1 MDIFFAF
8 VIKEARHILRDKR
21 TMLILFG
28 MPVVLMLLFGF
39 AITTDVKNVRTVV
52 VCSEMSPRTQQ
63 AVERLSQSEYFV
75 ITQTVNTPHEAE
87 QLIRNQK
94 ADMALVFAQDHGV
107 QIMVDGC
114 DPNMAQQWTT
124 YAQQTL
130 APAHSSLFTLH
141 SSLFKGERIVV
152 ADIMTVPSD
161 TIDSVWVKVA
171 RDQLTF
177 GWIHENELLAKVSPD
192 DPISQFIDFFS
203 DVHLLA
209 FLAFCVVI
217 VAAYG
222 VRRLMRRGAK
232 IVHFNDIPSFYPT
245 TLCLLV
251 ASSAVLYSSIQLFG
265 PESWRHFYYHPSLNP
280 FGMPL
285 HLGLFVSSVWAIVI
299 VAIATVD
306 DVTKHLP
313 LGSAILYLGGLTAVC
328 AVDYVI
334 FSITTLYYIGYPLL
348 IAYYIFA
355 LRRLSL
361 QDSI

>member
-1 MDIFFAF
+1 MSMRRSILHLSILLLSLLLTSSCYNRGPITPDAWNLTEQQLDSISFYTTHHYTQNYNF
-8 VIKEARHILRDKR
+8 VVTGDSL
-21 TMLILFG
+21 
-28 MPVVLMLLFGF
+28 
-39 AITTDVKNVRTVV
+39 VV
-52 VCSEMSPRTQQ
+52 V
-63 AVERLSQSEYFV
+63 
-75 ITQTVNTPHEAE
+75 
-87 QLIRNQK
+87 
-94 ADMALVFAQDHGV
+94 
-107 QIMVDGC
+107 
-114 DPNMAQQWTT
+114 AQQPE
-124 YAQQTL
+124 AMAIPDVVSIEIESIGEEQQKDSITL
-130 APAHSSLFTLH
+130 RKYEH
-141 SSLFKGERIVV
+141 IVV

-177 GWIHENELLAKVSPD
+177 GWIHEKELLAKVSPD
-192 DPISQFIDFFS
+192 DPISQFIDLFS
-203 DVHLLA
+203 NVHLLV

-285 HLGLFVSSVWAIVI
+285 HLGLFVTSVWAIVI

-313 LGSAILYLGGLTAVC
+313 LGSAILYLGGLLAVC
-328 AVDYVI
+328 AVCYVV

-348 IAYYIFA
+348 IVYYIFA

>member
-1 MDIFFAF
+1 MHNKRVTLFRIFRRSLLCMLFCALCMTLCGCYNRGPITPDAWNLTEQQLDSISFYTTHHYTQNYNF
-8 VIKEARHILRDKR
+8 VVTSDSL
-21 TMLILFG
+21 
-28 MPVVLMLLFGF
+28 VV
-39 AITTDVKNVRTVV
+39 I
-52 VCSEMSPRTQQ
+52 
-63 AVERLSQSEYFV
+63 
-75 ITQTVNTPHEAE
+75 
-87 QLIRNQK
+87 
-94 ADMALVFAQDHGV
+94 
-107 QIMVDGC
+107 
-114 DPNMAQQWTT
+114 AQQPE
-124 YAQQTL
+124 AMPIPEVL
-130 APAHSSLFTLH
+130 SSLHGAADSSLFTLH

-361 QDSI
+361 QNSI

>member
-1 MDIFFAF
+1 MRRSILHLSLLLLSLLLTSSCYNRGPITPDAWNLTEQQLDSISFYTTHHYTQNYNF
-8 VIKEARHILRDKR
+8 VVTGDSL
-21 TMLILFG
+21 
-28 MPVVLMLLFGF
+28 
-39 AITTDVKNVRTVV
+39 VV
-52 VCSEMSPRTQQ
+52 V
-63 AVERLSQSEYFV
+63 
-75 ITQTVNTPHEAE
+75 
-87 QLIRNQK
+87 
-94 ADMALVFAQDHGV
+94 
-107 QIMVDGC
+107 
-114 DPNMAQQWTT
+114 AQQPE
-124 YAQQTL
+124 AMAIPDVVSIEIESIGEEQQKDSITL
-130 APAHSSLFTLH
+130 RKYEH
-141 SSLFKGERIVV
+141 IVV

-192 DPISQFIDFFS
+192 DPISQFIDLFS
-203 DVHLLA
+203 NVHQLV

-232 IVHFNDIPSFYPT
+232 IVHFNDIPSFYPM

-280 FGMPL
+280 FGLPL
-285 HLGLFVSSVWAIVI
+285 HLGLFVTSVWAIVI

-313 LGSAILYLGGLTAVC
+313 LGSAILYLGGLLAVC

>member
-1 MDIFFAF
+1 MHNKRVTLFRIFRRSLLCMLFCALCMTLCGCYNRGPITPDAWNLTEQQLDSISFYTTHHYTQNYNF
-8 VIKEARHILRDKR
+8 VVTGDSL
-21 TMLILFG
+21 
-28 MPVVLMLLFGF
+28 
-39 AITTDVKNVRTVV
+39 VV
-52 VCSEMSPRTQQ
+52 V
-63 AVERLSQSEYFV
+63 
-75 ITQTVNTPHEAE
+75 
-87 QLIRNQK
+87 
-94 ADMALVFAQDHGV
+94 
-107 QIMVDGC
+107 
-114 DPNMAQQWTT
+114 AQQPE
-124 YAQQTL
+124 AMAIPDVVSIEIESIGEEQQKDSITL
-130 APAHSSLFTLH
+130 RKYEH
-141 SSLFKGERIVV
+141 IVV

-177 GWIHENELLAKVSPD
+177 GWIHEKELLAKVSPD
-192 DPISQFIDFFS
+192 DPISQFIDLFS
-203 DVHLLA
+203 NVHLLV

-285 HLGLFVSSVWAIVI
+285 HLGLFVTFVWAIII

-313 LGSAILYLGGLTAVC
+313 LGSAILYLGGLLAVC
-328 AVDYVI
+328 AVLYVI
-334 FSITTLYYIGYPLL
+334 FSITTLYSIGYPLL
-348 IAYYIFA
+348 IAYFVFA
-355 LRRLSL
+355 IRRLSL

>member
-1 MDIFFAF
+1 MGN
-8 VIKEARHILRDKR
+8 H
-21 TMLILFG
+21 
-28 MPVVLMLLFGF
+28 
-39 AITTDVKNVRTVV
+39 
-52 VCSEMSPRTQQ
+52 SPICR
-63 AVERLSQSEYFV
+63 R
-75 ITQTVNTPHEAE
+75 
-87 QLIRNQK
+87 LIR
-94 ADMALVFAQDHGV
+94 AL
-107 QIMVDGC
+107 
-114 DPNMAQQWTT
+114 
-124 YAQQTL
+124 L
-130 APAHSSLFTLH
+130 LSLFTFHFSFLTTSCYNRGPITPDAWNLTEQQIDSISFYTTH
-141 SSLFKGERIVV
+141 HYTQNYNFVVTGDSLVVVAQQPEAMAVPEVVSIEIESIGQEKQKDSITLRKNERIVV

-177 GWIHENELLAKVSPD
+177 GWIHEKELLAKVSPD
-192 DPISQFIDFFS
+192 DPISQFIDLFS
-203 DVHLLA
+203 DVHLLV

-251 ASSAVLYSSIQLFG
+251 AFSAVLYSSIQIFG

-280 FGMPL
+280 FGLPL
-285 HLGLFVSSVWAIVI
+285 HLGLFVSSVWAIII
-299 VAIATVD
+299 VAIATVE
-306 DVTKHLP
+306 DVSKHLP
-313 LGSAILYLGGLTAVC
+313 LGSAVLYLGGLLAVC
-328 AVDYVI
+328 AVDYVV

-348 IAYYIFA
+348 IAYFIFA

>member
-1 MDIFFAF
+1 M
-8 VIKEARHILRDKR
+8 RRS
-21 TMLILFG
+21 ILFPLSTFLFPLLLVSCYNRG
-28 MPVVLMLLFGF
+28 PITPDAWNLTEQQLDSISFYTTHHYTQNYNFVVTGDSL
-39 AITTDVKNVRTVV
+39 VV
-52 VCSEMSPRTQQ
+52 V
-63 AVERLSQSEYFV
+63 
-75 ITQTVNTPHEAE
+75 
-87 QLIRNQK
+87 
-94 ADMALVFAQDHGV
+94 
-107 QIMVDGC
+107 
-114 DPNMAQQWTT
+114 AQQPE
-124 YAQQTL
+124 AMAVPEVVSIEIESIGEEHQKDSITL
-130 APAHSSLFTLH
+130 R
-141 SSLFKGERIVV
+141 KNERIVV

-177 GWIHENELLAKVSPD
+177 GWIHEKELLAKVSPD
-192 DPISQFIDFFS
+192 DPISQFIDLFS
-203 DVHLLA
+203 NVHLLV
-209 FLAFCVVI
+209 FLAFGVVI

-265 PESWRHFYYHPSLNP
+265 PESWRHFYYHPTLNP

-285 HLGLFVSSVWAIVI
+285 HLGLFVTSVWAIVI

-313 LGSAILYLGGLTAVC
+313 LGSAVLYLGGLTAVC
-328 AVDYVI
+328 AVDYVV